1 MVSSVRSRP
10 NHYEVL
16 GLSPAASQDE
26 IAGAFAKA
34 MGMFGT
40 RPVALAAQLSA
51 AFETLRNPAKRRA
64 YDSALGL
71 RPEPQLRPWGIAA
84 TQRGGARFADSA
96 WGRSSDQPGPEL
108 RSAAPELPAQPP
120 QPAPFAEP
128 RLPEFIAAALRE
140 APKADPRTAA
150 SDVRPQLPPE
160 LRVETQ
166 PKAFEPLV
174 PPRRAEADSSRE
186 DEPIDWRRPALAIG
200 ALFLVA
206 GGVGVVAGLSA
217 GGDAQEAQA
226 SNDVTV
232 PLPTV
237 KAQPRVSAPATAAP
251 AAFAEV
257 QPMRSRPVRRVAAKR
272 TTSTE
277 QPVRLTEEQL
287 GLGASTENGSSESA
301 FVESATDH
309 AAAAVPA
316 SEPVEAAMP
325 LPRRVVARTLDRIG
339 YSCGEVGS
347 IANVEAGVFKVT
359 CTSGQ
364 SYRAAPVGGRYH
376 FRRWSGR

>member
-108 RSAAPELPAQPP
+108 RSAAPEVPAQPTR
-120 QPAPFAEP
+120 PAPLAEP
-128 RLPEFIAAALRE
+128 RLPEFIAAALRD
-140 APKADPRTAA
+140 APNSDPRTTT

-174 PPRRAEADSSRE
+174 PPRRAEADSSR
-186 DEPIDWRRPALAIG
+186 DEAIDWRRPALAIG

-206 GGVGVVAGLSA
+206 GGVGVTAGLSA
-217 GGDAQEAQA
+217 GGEAQEAQA
-226 SNDVTV
+226 ANDVTV
-232 PLPTV
+232 PLPTA
-237 KAQPRVSAPATAAP
+237 KSQSRVAAPASAGPAVVADVQPARSPRLQRVAAERTAAP
-251 AAFAEV
+251 
-257 QPMRSRPVRRVAAKR
+257 
-272 TTSTE
+272 E

-287 GLGASTENGSSESA
+287 GLSSPMENGSSVSA
-301 FVESATDH
+301 FVESATDQ
-309 AAAAVPA
+309 AAAEVPA
-316 SEPVEAAMP
+316 SEPVAAAMP
-325 LPRRVVARTLDRIG
+325 LPKRVVARTIERIG
-339 YSCGEVGS
+339 YSCGEVSS
-347 IANVEAGVFKVT
+347 ITSVERGVFKVT

-364 SYRAAPVGGRYH
+364 SYRAAPVDGRYR

>member
-64 YDSALGL
+64 YDNALGL
-71 RPEPQLRPWGIAA
+71 RPPPQLRPWGIAA

-96 WGRSSDQPGPEL
+96 WGRSPDQPGPEP

-140 APKADPRTAA
+140 APNSNPRTTA

-160 LRVETQ
+160 LRVDAQ

-174 PPRRAEADSSRE
+174 PPRRVEADSSRE

-237 KAQPRVSAPATAAP
+237 KAQPRVAARATAAP

-301 FVESATDH
+301 FVESATDQ
-309 AAAAVPA
+309 AAPAVPA
-316 SEPVEAAMP
+316 SESVAAAMP
-325 LPRRVVARTLDRIG
+325 LPKRVVARTLDRIG

-347 IANVEAGVFKVT
+347 IANVEGGVFKVT

>member
-64 YDSALGL
+64 YDNALGL
-71 RPEPQLRPWGIAA
+71 RPPPQLRPWGIAA

-96 WGRSSDQPGPEL
+96 WGRSPDQPGPEP

-140 APKADPRTAA
+140 APNSNPRTTA

-160 LRVETQ
+160 LRVDAQ

-174 PPRRAEADSSRE
+174 PPRRVEADSSRE
-186 DEPIDWRRPALAIG
+186 DEAINWRRPALAIG

-206 GGVGVVAGLSA
+206 GSVGVVAGLSA

-237 KAQPRVSAPATAAP
+237 KAQPRVAAPATAAP

-301 FVESATDH
+301 FVESATDQ
-309 AAAAVPA
+309 AAPAVPA
-316 SEPVEAAMP
+316 SESVAAAMP
-325 LPRRVVARTLDRIG
+325 LPKRVVARTLDRIG

>member
-51 AFETLRNPAKRRA
+51 AFETLRNPVKRRA
-64 YDSALGL
+64 YDNALGL

-96 WGRSSDQPGPEL
+96 WGRSPDQLGPGL
-108 RSAAPELPAQPP
+108 ASAPAEEPKQAPR
-120 QPAPFAEP
+120 PAPLVEP

-140 APKADPRTAA
+140 TPKSDPPATA
-150 SDVRPQLPPE
+150 SDVRPQLPPA
-160 LRVETQ
+160 LGVETQ
-166 PKAFEPLV
+166 SKAFEPLV
-174 PPRRAEADSSRE
+174 LLRRGEADSSR
-186 DEPIDWRRPALAIG
+186 DDAPIDWRRPALAVG

-226 SNDVTV
+226 ANDVTV

-237 KAQPRVSAPATAAP
+237 KSQPRTAAP
-251 AAFAEV
+251 PSAGPAAVADV
-257 QPMRSRPVRRVAAKR
+257 QAVRSPRVQRVAAKR
-272 TTSTE
+272 TTSPE

-287 GLGASTENGSSESA
+287 GLSPSTENGSSESA
-301 FVESATDH
+301 FVESATDQ
-309 AAAAVPA
+309 AAAEVPA
-316 SEPVEAAMP
+316 SEAVAAAMP
-325 LPRRVVARTLDRIG
+325 LPKRVVARTIERIG

-347 IANVEAGVFKVT
+347 ITSVEAGVFKVT